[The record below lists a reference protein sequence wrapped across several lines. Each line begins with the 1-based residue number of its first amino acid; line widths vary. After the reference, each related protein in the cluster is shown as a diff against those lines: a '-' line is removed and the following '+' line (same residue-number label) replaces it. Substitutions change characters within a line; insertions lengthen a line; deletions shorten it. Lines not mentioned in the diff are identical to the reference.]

1 MALTLKYVGARPYC
15 ELNIG
20 GLTYGFARGME
31 RDDVPEDFIN
41 TVIKPALDNGGT
53 MWTIGGGDDTSA
65 QQTQA
70 MLDVVQ
76 EPEVVP
82 EPAPVIEV
90 APEPEIVP
98 EPAPEPAPVTEQTQA
113 MLDVVE
119 VQFSESMTRPQ
130 MMNWCRDNGIE
141 TTTSDTKVSL
151 TAKALAHLN
160 GDSEGDE

>member
-90 APEPEIVP
+90 APEPEVVP
-98 EPAPEPAPVTEQTQA
+98 EPAPEPAPPVVVPEPEPVAVSKPEPEPIVMPVKRRTEKPKVKRAPTKPK
-113 MLDVVE
+113 
-119 VQFSESMTRPQ
+119 TR
-130 MMNWCRDNGIE
+130 RSKSKE
-141 TTTSDTKVSL
+141 K
-151 TAKALAHLN
+151 
-160 GDSEGDE
+160 